1 MRIFCLV
8 SLLVVSLLAG
18 CASTPESSSPD
29 ATAPGRQESAPTK
42 ARANVSTPSGKVTIE
57 QPLTALVDIVRL
69 FGQQEAGGIVLMHG
83 LGFETAGPFS
93 WNNRAF
99 NDAVADFATA
109 AGINVSMNPAYAFLH
124 PQGYEILN
132 DWTVP
137 ELPGGAAVASG
148 VALGHGTKLSSAAAF
163 LSHITGVTILVDN
176 VVADARTGEMWL
188 PSLPLHTV
196 LEAVLKGARVPP
208 SSVRVSVAE
217 RMVMIQTVAN
227 KSELQRIGPGV
238 PELEARATV
247 YLPSS
252 PARPQLF
259 SMSFEARTLSE
270 VLPALSAQLGIP
282 VEAASGFGELPVE
295 QCVFVDQPRDAILR
309 GLIAQWPAPGIGYRW
324 TGSGVI
330 IERFSTAP

>member
-1 MRIFCLV
+1 MNILYLGV
-8 SLLVVSLLAG
+8 LLAISLLAG
-18 CASTPESSSPD
+18 CASTPD
-29 ATAPGRQESAPTK
+29 ASAPETS
-42 ARANVSTPSGKVTIE
+42 APAGQEPAPATPRANVSGSSGKVTIE

-93 WNNRAF
+93 WKNRAF

-109 AGINVSMNPAYAFLH
+109 AGINLSMNPAYAFLH

-132 DWTVP
+132 DWAVP
-137 ELPGGAAVASG
+137 EVPGGAVPSG
-148 VALGHGTKLSSAAAF
+148 VALGHGTKLSSATAF

-176 VVADARTGEMWL
+176 VVADARAGEMWL
-188 PSLPLHTV
+188 PALPLHTV

-208 SSVRVSVAE
+208 SSVRVNVAD
-217 RMVMIQTVAN
+217 RMVTILSAAN
-227 KSELQRIGPGV
+227 KSEPRLIGPGA

-282 VEAASGFGELPVE
+282 VEAAPGFGELPVE
-295 QCVFVDQPRDAILR
+295 QCVFVDQPREAILR

-324 TGSGVI
+324 TGAGVV
-330 IERFSTAP
+330 IERYNAAS